1 MIFVNKP
8 VIYIRFEDIGLA
20 KFHRMS
26 ATSKLFDLELK
37 SNINKIKIHLN

>member
-37 SNINKIKIHLN
+37 SNIIK